1 MNKWKVA
8 AYLRLSID
16 DGEKTESNSITNQ
29 KEMISSFAKKDKELV
44 IKDYYIDDGY
54 SGTDFERPNFQRM
67 MMDITKGKIDTIIV
81 KDLSRFGRNYIETG
95 RYIEEFFPT
104 NNIRFIAINDN
115 IDSYKDPKSIDNVIV
130 PFKNLINDEYARDIS
145 NKIRSV
151 LDTKKE
157 NGEFIGSFAPFGY
170 KKDERNKNHLLL
182 DDYSSKIVKKIFNMI
197 LKGKSRSEV
206 IKELNELKIPTP
218 SAYKMQTNQL
228 KEKSKKSM
236 ATWDRKKIDF
246 ILKNQTYTGDLIQ
259 SKTKV
264 ISHRVHKIKYNTKD
278 DWIIVH
284 NHHAAIIT
292 KEEFK
297 QVHDI
302 LYNRDTKIKQNN
314 KLDIFSGHLKC
325 ADCGNN
331 LSSVKAKNHT
341 YYYCT
346 SYLRHK
352 ECSKHSIDKD
362 DIEKVVLDLINKQ
375 IDLNVEIEEKIKI
388 ISEKIKVDYDK
399 EILKNR
405 LKTLEDDINKYNL
418 FKCSAIADYESGFI
432 SREEYEEYN
441 MEYSKKMTEL
451 VAVKNKTI
459 LEMEKNNIKTD
470 NTSNLIKKYNKHINV
485 LNKTIID
492 EMIEYIYIY
501 NDNKIK
507 IVFKYEDE
515 FNLAIDF
522 IKKHKCDIIDKEL
535 NEIEL
540 KEVI

>member
-278 DWIIVH
+278 DWIIIH

-418 FKCSAIADYESGFI
+418 FKRSAIADYESGFI

>member
-352 ECSKHSIDKD
+352 ECSKHSTDKD

-388 ISEKIKVDYDK
+388 ISEKTKVDYDK

-418 FKCSAIADYESGFI
+418 FKRSAIADYESGFI

-451 VAVKNKTI
+451 VAVKNKAI

>member
-352 ECSKHSIDKD
+352 ECSKHSTDKD

-388 ISEKIKVDYDK
+388 ISEKTKVDYDK

-418 FKCSAIADYESGFI
+418 FKRSAIADYESGFI

>member
-278 DWIIVH
+278 DWIIIH

-418 FKCSAIADYESGFI
+418 FKRSVIADYESGFI

-451 VAVKNKTI
+451 VVVKNKTI

-522 IKKHKCDIIDKEL
+522 IKKHKCDIIGKEL

>member
-352 ECSKHSIDKD
+352 ECSKHSTDKD

-388 ISEKIKVDYDK
+388 ISEKTKVDYDK

-418 FKCSAIADYESGFI
+418 FKRSAIADYESGFI

-451 VAVKNKTI
+451 VAVKNKII

>member
-352 ECSKHSIDKD
+352 ECSKHSTDKD